1 MILRYYGH
9 AFFTLTL
16 ENGTTIAMDPYD
28 ELYQYP
34 RRRIAA
40 DVVTMSH
47 HHYDHDGIAAITAEN
62 RSIDTAGVH
71 AIHPKGVTI
80 TGIPTFHDHH
90 QGAHRGNNLF
100 FVVEAE
106 GLRIGHAGDLGHLPT
121 DEQLKAIGKL
131 DILLLPVGGKYTVD
145 AKEALQVMQMIQ
157 PTVCIP
163 MHYRT
168 QYNPEMQV
176 TTLEDFLQIANCDAT
191 TMPLMRATAGDM
203 SERTPVVVLEIQNA

>member
-1 MILRYYGH
+1 MIIRYLGH

-16 ENGTTIAMDPYD
+16 ENGTVIAMDPYD

-34 RRRIAA
+34 QRRIPA
-40 DVVTMSH
+40 DIVTMSH
-47 HHYDHDGIAAITAEN
+47 HHYDHDGIAAITTECQTF
-62 RSIDTAGVH
+62 DTAGVH
-71 AIHPKGVTI
+71 VLHAQGVTI

-90 QGAHRGNNLF
+90 QGEHRGNNLF

-121 DEQLKAIGKL
+121 PEQLKKIGKL

-145 AKEALQVMQMIQ
+145 AKEAVQVWQMIQ

-168 QYNPEMQV
+168 QYNPDMPV
-176 TTLEDFLQIANCDAT
+176 TTVQDFLTAAASET
-191 TMPLMRATAGDM
+191 STMPLMRATAGDM
-203 SERTPVVVLEIQNA
+203 SERTPVVVLEIEGV

>member
-1 MILRYYGH
+1 MIIRYLGH

-16 ENGTTIAMDPYD
+16 ENGTIVAMDPYD

-34 RRRIAA
+34 RRRIPA

-47 HHYDHDGIAAITAEN
+47 HHYDHDGIAAITTEN
-62 RSIDTAGVH
+62 RSIDTAGVQSLH
-71 AIHPKGVTI
+71 AQGVTI
-80 TGIPTFHDHH
+80 TGIPTCHDHH
-90 QGAHRGNNLF
+90 QGAHRGNNVF
-100 FVVEAE
+100 FVLEAE

-121 DEQLKAIGKL
+121 EEQLKAIGKL

-145 AKEALQVMQMIQ
+145 AQEAVEVMQMIQ

-168 QYNPEMQV
+168 RYNPDMPV
-176 TTLEDFLQIANCDAT
+176 AALEDFLKAANSEVT
-191 TMPLMRATAGDM
+191 TMPLMRAAAGDM
-203 SERTPVVVLEIQNA
+203 SERTPVVVLEIQND